1 MFDIGV
7 NLTSSQF
14 AKDRD
19 DVVARAFDAGVN
31 GLLITGTNLRE
42 SQQAQKLARQ
52 YSSCW
57 STAGVHP
64 HDSSQWQAVTE
75 EAIIELLAQPEVVAI
90 GECGLDFNRNFSTP
104 EEQELAFVAQL
115 RIAAELNMPVFM
127 HCRDAHE
134 RFMTLLEP
142 WLDKLPGAVLHCFTG
157 TREEMQACVA
167 RGIYIGIT
175 GWVCD
180 ERRGLELRELL
191 PLIPAEKLLIETDAP
206 YLLLAISRQ
215 SHHPG
220 ATSQPICPI
229 FCNVL
234 RTGVEKMP
242 HGWLPPRM
250 PMSKHCLGLRFRVCG
265 TRCSSHCA

>member
-19 DVVARAFDAGVN
+19 DVVARALDAGVN
-31 GLLITGTNLRE
+31 GLFITGTNLRE

-64 HDSSQWQAVTE
+64 HDSSQWQAATE
-75 EAIIELLAQPEVVAI
+75 EAIIELAAQPEVVAI

-104 EEQELAFVAQL
+104 EEQERAFVAQL

-167 RGIYIGIT
+167 HGIYIGIT

-206 YLLLAISRQ
+206 YLLPRDLTPKPSSRRNEPAHLPHILQRIAHWRGEDAAWLA
-215 SHHPG
+215 
-220 ATSQPICPI
+220 ATTDA
-229 FCNVL
+229 NVKTL
-234 RTGVEKMP
+234 FEIA
-242 HGWLPPRM
+242 
-250 PMSKHCLGLRFRVCG
+250 F
-265 TRCSSHCA
+265 